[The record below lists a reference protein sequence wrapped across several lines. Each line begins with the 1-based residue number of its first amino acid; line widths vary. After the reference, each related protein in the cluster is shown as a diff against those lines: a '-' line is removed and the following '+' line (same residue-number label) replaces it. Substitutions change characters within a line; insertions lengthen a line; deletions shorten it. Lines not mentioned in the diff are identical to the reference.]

1 MIDQRLERLAT
12 GDSWLH
18 RRAAGAKLATFTL
31 MAVAVL
37 TEQTFSPWRMAAYTV
52 CVAVIVWC
60 AGLPLGPI
68 VRRCG
73 IVLPV
78 LLLAGALPWLS
89 RMAGDQNVRIE
100 PALVLG
106 KGLLAVALF
115 TLLAASTRFAEI
127 VGALER
133 MRAPSVVRALVG
145 LMYRYVPLLGEEW
158 RRMEVA
164 RASRTPGR
172 VARRDLSLLG
182 RQLANLFLRAWQRA
196 ERVQA
201 AMESRA
207 FTGRWRH
214 GTAEHW
220 SAGDWAFVL
229 GALGWMVTVRV
240 SAWWWHHAG

>member
-1 MIDQRLERLAT
+1 MIDQRLEKLAA

-18 RRAAGAKLATFTL
+18 RRAAEAKLGAFTL
-31 MAVAVL
+31 MALAVL
-37 TEQTFSPWRMAAYTV
+37 TEQSFSAWRMGGYAA
-52 CVAVIVWC
+52 CVAALVWTS
-60 AGLPLGPI
+60 GLPWGAVL
-68 VRRCG
+68 RRCG
-73 IVLPV
+73 VVLPV
-78 LLLAGALPWLS
+78 LVLAGALPWLS
-89 RMAGDQNVRIE
+89 RLAGDKDVRLE

-115 TLLAASTRFAEI
+115 TLLAATTRFAEI

-164 RASRTPGR
+164 RESRTPGR
-172 VARRDLSLLG
+172 AARRDLALLG

-201 AMESRA
+201 AMEARA
-207 FTGRWRH
+207 FTGRWRQ
-214 GTAEHW
+214 GSAKRW
-220 SAGDWAFVL
+220 SAGDWAFAA
-229 GALGWMVTVRV
+229 GAFGWMIAVRA
-240 SAWWWHHAG
+240 SAWWWQHAG